1 MNAPADQR
9 VPLVP
14 VDGYAHLMAVHG
26 YSVDQDGDLT
36 ATVTVASDTGVT
48 TLELR
53 AAVIVLPEV
62 AL

>member
-1 MNAPADQR
+1 MTAPADQR
-9 VPLVP
+9 VPVAP
-14 VDGYAHLMAVHG
+14 VDGYAHVMAVHG

-36 ATVTVASDTGVT
+36 VTVTVASDTGVT
-48 TLELR
+48 TLDMR